1 MSSSTPAQYALIL
14 IDLALEAGVAQEDLL
29 AGTGLAEGGIEAIGA
44 RVANASFEALVANAR
59 RLTGDP
65 TLGLR
70 LGERLNL
77 GAHAVLGQA
86 FMACRDLGEVMQLFE
101 RYYHVLAPDLELE
114 FSREGERVRI
124 ATSGSFADLPQQFGF
139 ECIAAAMRNT
149 LRGLFGTEG
158 FPLRFEFPY
167 PAPAH
172 LDSYR
177 ETLGDDL
184 HFDCAVA
191 SWSFPAALLSHQLPS
206 SNPALRRLYEA
217 ECARLLADLRD
228 TGDLAAQTR
237 RLLRKFEGQYPK
249 MPQLAAMLNVSTRT
263 YRRRLAEQ
271 GTSFQAL
278 LDGVRAE
285 HATRHLREGRLPIA
299 SIAYQLG
306 FSDPS
311 NFRRAY
317 RHWTGSSP
325 GAVRRDATGE
335 PR

>member
-1 MSSSTPAQYALIL
+1 MSSTPAQYALIL
-14 IDLALEAGVAQEDLL
+14 IDLALEAGIAQEKLL
-29 AGTGLAEGGIEAIGA
+29 AGTGLAEDGIAAIGA
-44 RVANASFEALVANAR
+44 RVPDASFQALVLNAR
-59 RLTGDP
+59 HLTRDP
-65 TLGLR
+65 GLGLK

-101 RYYHVLAPDLELE
+101 RYYHVLAPELELE
-114 FSREGERVRI
+114 FSRDPQRVRI
-124 ATSGSFADLPQQFGF
+124 ASTESFADLPLQFGL

-149 LRGLFGTEG
+149 LSGLLGTTT

-172 LDSYR
+172 LQAYR
-177 ETLGDDL
+177 EVLGEDL
-184 HFDCAVA
+184 HFERPVA
-191 SWSFPAALLSHQLPS
+191 SWSFPTALLEHRLPS

-217 ECARLLADLRD
+217 ECARLLADLHD
-228 TGDLAAQTR
+228 TGDICAQTR
-237 RLLRKFEGQYPK
+237 RLLRKFEGQYPQ
-249 MPQLAAMLNVSTRT
+249 MPQLAAMLNVSPRT

-271 GTSFQAL
+271 GSSFQEL
-278 LDGVRAE
+278 LDGVRSE
-285 HATRHLREGRLPIA
+285 HATRQLREGRLPIA

-317 RHWTGSSP
+317 RRWTGSTP
-325 GAVRRDATGE
+325 GEVRRGAGPDDG
-335 PR
+335 